1 MKEVALLEVG
11 TMERR
16 TLGRT
21 GFEATVLG
29 YGAMEIRG
37 PRIWHG
43 RPVTEDQAERILN
56 AVLDAGINLI
66 DTAYDYGR
74 SEEFIGRF
82 ISHRRGE
89 YFLAT
94 KCGCTVVPAGD
105 HDETPHVWTRENL
118 LRNIDESL
126 ARMRTDHV
134 DLLQLHNPTVEN
146 VEQGDLVAVLQ
157 EIKAAGKTRF
167 IGCSSTLPHL
177 PRFIEWG
184 VFDTFQIP
192 YSALERM
199 HEEAITAA
207 ARAGAGTII
216 RGGVARGAP
225 GEEGWGSKERWA
237 IWNAAHLDDLRAENE
252 SRTTFLL
259 RFTLSHPELDTT
271 IVGTLRPEHL
281 AENLRAAE
289 AGPLP
294 PDVYAEARRRLD
306 AAGHRP
312 AAL

>member
-1 MKEVALLEVG
+1 
-11 TMERR
+11 
-16 TLGRT
+16 
-21 GFEATVLG
+21 
-29 YGAMEIRG
+29 
-37 PRIWHG
+37 
-43 RPVTEDQAERILN
+43 
-56 AVLDAGINLI
+56 
-66 DTAYDYGR
+66 
-74 SEEFIGRF
+74 
-82 ISHRRGE
+82 
-89 YFLAT
+89 
-94 KCGCTVVPAGD
+94 
-105 HDETPHVWTRENL
+105 
-118 LRNIDESL
+118 
-126 ARMRTDHV
+126 V

-225 GEEGWGSKERWA
+225 GEEGWGSEQRWA
-237 IWNAAHLDDLRAENE
+237 IWNAAYLDDLRAENE

-259 RFTLSHPELDTT
+259 RFTLSHPEMDTT